1 MTTEA
6 ERQELLDATT
16 RAEGKDTTR
25 HALVLIERL
34 GNALYPFCQYRA
46 DIADRLIGVYPSRY
60 LVDFNR
66 DPDCQECKSEIDNM
80 RA

>member
-1 MTTEA
+1 MTTE
-6 ERQELLDATT
+6 
-16 RAEGKDTTR
+16 GKGATR

-34 GNALYPFCQYRA
+34 GNALYPFCQYQKDLEERA
-46 DIADRLIGVYPSRY
+46 IGVYPSRY

-66 DPDCQECKSEIDNM
+66 DPDCQDCKREIDNM